1 MSAVQDITIQT
12 EFSEID
18 AFLNAEASQAKE
30 LGLEPDTAVEACMC
44 YALH

>member
-1 MSAVQDITIQT
+1 MAAMRDVTET

-30 LGLEPDTAVEACMC
+30 LGLEPDTAIEVIMS
-44 YALH
+44 YARH